1 MNTKKIGIDAISF
14 YVPSL
19 YLPIK
24 ELAEKRNI
32 PFEKLNLGLGL
43 NKMAIADKNE
53 DTASFAANALLSL
66 IDENKIDPKNIGRIY
81 LGTESA
87 LDAAKPTSTYAVE
100 AAEKKLAEKH
110 GERCLK
116 NCDVLDMTFACVGGV
131 DALHNSID
139 WVNAGKNRQAIV
151 IASDIAK
158 YDLNSTGEY
167 TQGAGAVAML
177 INEDP
182 AILAISETWG
192 IATKSEGDFF
202 KPRRIYNKLE
212 LLKET
217 LAEINQ
223 PTTEKDIVSFLNNTS
238 LEFWADPNH
247 KIELFKEEPVFDGPF
262 SNACY
267 QKRNEEALDHFKNQ
281 KQLNVLKDWDHLI
294 FHLPYAYQAR
304 RMLVK
309 NWVKWLKDNNEI
321 EKLYNEIG
329 AHNENQIDFNIWI
342 KKAAKSKYYQEFIDA
357 KLKGGEKASSE
368 IGNMYTASIFMS
380 LLSLLNS
387 SLEDN
392 VELAKNKIGF
402 FSYGSGSKSKVF
414 EGVIQNNWKN
424 KILKSSLFSS
434 LDARTKISVET
445 YEQLHNRSLKEGHLK
460 SNKIQLS
467 HIETAEN
474 KKGFRVYSDIIE
486 N

>member
-1 MNTKKIGIDAISF
+1 MNIKKIGVDAISF

-24 ELAEKRNI
+24 DLAQKRNI
-32 PFEKLNLGLGL
+32 SFEKLNLGLGL
-43 NKMAIADKNE
+43 NKMAVADKNE

-66 IDENKIDPKNIGRIY
+66 INENKIDPKNIGRIY

-87 LDAAKPTSTYAVE
+87 LDGAKPTSTYAVD
-100 AAEKKLAEKH
+100 AAEKILEELYGK
-110 GERCLK
+110 RCLK

-177 INEDP
+177 IKENPD
-182 AILAISETWG
+182 ILVFSGIWG
-192 IATKSEGDFF
+192 IATKSESDFF
-202 KPRRIYNKLE
+202 KPRRLYNKIE

-217 LAEINQ
+217 LAEIKQ
-223 PTTEKDIVSFLNNTS
+223 PTNDEDILSFLNNTS
-238 LEFWADPNH
+238 LEFWSDPNH

-262 SNACY
+262 SNLCY
-267 QKRNEEALDHFKNQ
+267 QDRNTEALDHFKSQQ
-281 KQLNVLKDWDHLI
+281 KLNVLKEWDHLI
-294 FHLPYAYQAR
+294 FHLPYAFQAR

-309 NWVKWLKDNNEI
+309 NWVSWLKDNNEI
-321 EKLYNEIG
+321 EKLYKEIDPPKGDQNEY
-329 AHNENQIDFNIWI
+329 NNWL
-342 KKAAKSKYYQEFIDA
+342 KKVAKSNYYHEFISN
-357 KLKGGEKASSE
+357 KLKAGEKASSE

-380 LLSLLNS
+380 LLSLLSVSMENKK
-387 SLEDN
+387 EIAD
-392 VELAKNKIGF
+392 NKIGF

-414 EGVIQNNWKN
+414 EGIVQKKWKR
-424 KILKSSLFSS
+424 KIKHVSLFSILNS
-434 LDARTKISVET
+434 RMKITVDT
-445 YEQLHNRSLKEGHLK
+445 YEKLHNRSLEDDYIKN
-460 SNKIQLS
+460 NKIHLS
-467 HIETAEN
+467 HIETSGN
-474 KKGFRVYSDIIE
+474 KKGLRIYSSLNE